1 MYEILFSTRFSTI
14 FSTIFRII
22 FQNIKN
28 QCIVPSLTTINHA
41 NIFTQDTYTLTSFQ
55 KKFALSI
62 AQVFRKIHI
71 LPHVYQFSQ
80 WMRCAV
86 FQINTDLLVKYQ
98 HVSIFTYEAL
108 HPSFTSKK
116 IWYHPLRKFLEISTF
131 IAHTYQFSLQMRCSI
146 FQINTDHLVIYQNI
160 NISIFP
166 SVIPKKI
173 GALHRKP
180 FSKHPLFNTL
190 SLNQLRTCF
199 YTRHLTPFLHFR
211 KKIYALHHTNFQ
223 KLSLFTTCLLV
234 FMVIYLLVIYQHIN
248 IFAYEVL
255 LPSFIPEK
263 NQHSPSQTFF
273 KASTFYHVFTTFN
286 SE

>member
-1 MYEILFSTRFSTI
+1 MYEILFSIRFSTI

-86 FQINTDLLVKYQ
+86 FQINTDLLVIYQ
-98 HVSIFTYEAL
+98 HINIFTYEAL
-108 HPSFTSKK
+108 YPSFTPKK
-116 IWYHPLRKFLEISTF
+116 IWYPPLRKFVEISTF
-131 IAHTYQFSLQMRCSI
+131 IAHTYQFSLWMRCAI

-160 NISIFP
+160 NISTQETLYP
-166 SVIPKKI
+166 SVIPKEF
-173 GALHRKP
+173 GTLHRN
-180 FSKHPLFNTL
+180 LFRNIQFL
-190 SLNQLRTCF
+190 PRFHCF
-199 YTRHLTPFLHFR
+199 
-211 KKIYALHHTNFQ
+211 
-223 KLSLFTTCLLV
+223 
-234 FMVIYLLVIYQHIN
+234 
-248 IFAYEVL
+248 
-255 LPSFIPEK
+255 
-263 NQHSPSQTFF
+263 
-273 KASTFYHVFTTFN
+273 
-286 SE
+286 